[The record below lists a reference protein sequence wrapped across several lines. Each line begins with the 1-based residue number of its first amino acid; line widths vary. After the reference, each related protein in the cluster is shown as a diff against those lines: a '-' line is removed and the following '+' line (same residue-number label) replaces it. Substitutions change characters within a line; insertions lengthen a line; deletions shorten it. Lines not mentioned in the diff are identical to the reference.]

1 MVYLE
6 NLLIVF
12 RGANKQDEALECYGR
27 AANLYKMAKKW
38 SLAGQT
44 FVTIATHHSKVGGKH
59 DAATNFV
66 DAANCFK
73 KSDPKGKM
81 ESCYSCLY
89 HKISLYT
96 YVHLLLT
103 RGKSL
108 LELWVTSFLPD

>member
-1 MVYLE
+1 MNYVLLLILLNFASEFDYIWFIHKQ
-6 NLLIVF
+6 NFLIVF

-44 FVTIATHHSKVGGKH
+44 FVTIATHHSKAGGKH

-73 KSDPKGKM
+73 KSDPKGKTK
-81 ESCYSCLY
+81 YL
-89 HKISLYT
+89 L
-96 YVHLLLT
+96 HLANNPY
-103 RGKSL
+103 
-108 LELWVTSFLPD
+108 F

>member
-1 MVYLE
+1 M
-6 NLLIVF
+6 LLILRF
-12 RGANKQDEALECYGR
+12 AYSGGANKQDEALECYGR

-81 ESCYSCLY
+81 ESYYSCL
-89 HKISLYT
+89 
-96 YVHLLLT
+96 
-103 RGKSL
+103 
-108 LELWVTSFLPD
+108 